1 MNIEQAKTADYSYF
15 DGELRPDDHRIV
27 HERGRLHDI
36 RLTDDEMDQAMHIRH
51 EIHAMVDHAAHQ
63 AQIGEYLAARLNRV
77 HAEQTVLLAHVR
89 ERECLRVLDITLD
102 EDFKIVEAQP

>member
-1 MNIEQAKTADYSYF
+1 MNDYNYF
-15 DGELRPDDHRIV
+15 DEELKVDAKRV
-27 HERGRLHDI
+27 EHERNRLFDI
-36 RLTDDEMDQAMHIRH
+36 RLTDEEMIQAQHIRH
-51 EIHAMVDHAAHQ
+51 EIHALVDHAAHQ